1 MFFDRIGYDMILCHI
16 MSYRI
21 LISYYY
27 IQYIVYDVND
37 LDIILIIYDIDI
49 ILIINDI
56 GVILIIYNY
65 FHNC

>member
-1 MFFDRIGYDMILCHI
+1 MILCNI

-27 IQYIVYDVND
+27 IQYIVYDIND
-37 LDIILIIYDIDI
+37 VGV

-56 GVILIIYNY
+56 DDISIIYNY
-65 FHNC
+65 FHNCK